1 MCRGTQKYEI
11 VRRGWGTEIGDVN
24 IWGGGGSLWD
34 FEPSGQTLGM
44 LILGGEVLC
53 GDWERVRGFRDRY
66 GGVLGK
72 SLEILILEGVR
83 GLGPEI
89 ENIDTGEVRV
99 GEGLWTD
106 TGNRVC

>member
-1 MCRGTQKYEI
+1 
-11 VRRGWGTEIGDVN
+11 
-24 IWGGGGSLWD
+24 
-34 FEPSGQTLGM
+34 M
-44 LILGGEVLC
+44 LILGGGGEVPC

-72 SLEILILEGVR
+72 SLEILLLERVR

-89 ENIDTGEVRV
+89 GNIDTGGVHVR
-99 GEGLWTD
+99 EGLWTD